1 MQINNNMSQQNFGMA
16 FKIKGVD
23 GAEWVSKQERITL
36 DRLAKA
42 AEDLKDTKF
51 YHLFADADG
60 LHVSKD
66 GCKGSIYRGYRLE
79 KPEFTHQSCLDRNLM
94 EIPTELRRGSDIN
107 GLASRSISVPKV
119 QSKDLVNELQTASNE
134 VEKLVALT
142 KALDAEANYK
152 ETVRL
157 ANEAAEK
164 ERKALADD
172 LINKFSIEG

>member
-16 FKIKGVD
+16 FKIKGID

-51 YHLFADADG
+51 YHLLADANG

-66 GCKGSIYRGYRLE
+66 SCGASIYRDYRLNE
-79 KPEFTHQSCLDRNLM
+79 PTLATQSCLDRNLM
-94 EIPTELRRGSDIN
+94 DINTELRHASGIN
-107 GLASRSISVPKV
+107 GLTRREISVPKD
-119 QSKDLVNELQTASNE
+119 QSKDLINELQTASNE